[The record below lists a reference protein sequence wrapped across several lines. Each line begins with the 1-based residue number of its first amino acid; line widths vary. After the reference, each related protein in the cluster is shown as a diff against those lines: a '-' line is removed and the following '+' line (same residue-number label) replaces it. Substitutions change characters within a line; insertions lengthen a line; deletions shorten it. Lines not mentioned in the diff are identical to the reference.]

1 MLVPTFACDWFWW
14 FNQLLG
20 VVSHVSYYCYCNLKY
35 DAKACFCKMD
45 GSSVLDL
52 RTMSQLL

>member
-35 DAKACFCKMD
+35 DALSCLQRHAFVKWMVVVC
-45 GSSVLDL
+45 LI
-52 RTMSQLL
+52 